1 MHWTAGFRL
10 SRVAA
15 IGLPPVMRI
24 VRREDMR
31 TGCELKI
38 SDIGCL
44 LSVASVSHRK
54 QLAGLVK
61 ARIKKE
67 GGGFR
72 FFDDSG
78 AEFSLSEVHRRSQAD
93 GDVQRQVYNLWM
105 FYAR

>member
-15 IGLPPVMRI
+15 IGPPPVMRV
-24 VRREDMR
+24 VRREDMSA
-31 TGCELKI
+31 GYESKI
-38 SDIGCL
+38 SDIGYL